1 MPVEIAEILGTV
13 AIITIVGL
21 LLVSI
26 PITRR
31 LGRAL
36 EVWIEMRAEGA
47 ADRVQVDGLREDVRA
62 LGRHVEAL
70 DDRLQLLADRQDFT
84 ESLVDRES
92 GSGALPPGGA

>member
-1 MPVEIAEILGTV
+1 MDVAIAELIAMVTSI
-13 AIITIVGL
+13 AIVGL

-47 ADRVQVDGLREDVRA
+47 ADRAQVDGLREDVRA
-62 LGRHVEAL
+62 LGRRLASL
-70 DDRLQLLADRQDFT
+70 DDRVQLLADRQDFT
-84 ESLVDRES
+84 ESLVERQP

>member
-47 ADRVQVDGLREDVRA
+47 ADRAQVDRLSEDVRA
-62 LGRHVEAL
+62 LGRHVESL

-84 ESLVDRES
+84 ESLVERKSEPTK
-92 GSGALPPGGA
+92 LPPGGG